1 MCIRDR
7 HTALLHSFSHASRPF
22 RKNGLSDD
30 GTCWRKVPN
39 DLLVAHAEKRV
50 LKVALDEAG
59 RQAADAEVRPDRN
72 RWDRMGWDGKG

>member
-1 MCIRDR
+1 M
-7 HTALLHSFSHASRPF
+7 
-22 RKNGLSDD
+22 
-30 GTCWRKVPN
+30 
-39 DLLVAHAEKRV
+39 AHAEKRV